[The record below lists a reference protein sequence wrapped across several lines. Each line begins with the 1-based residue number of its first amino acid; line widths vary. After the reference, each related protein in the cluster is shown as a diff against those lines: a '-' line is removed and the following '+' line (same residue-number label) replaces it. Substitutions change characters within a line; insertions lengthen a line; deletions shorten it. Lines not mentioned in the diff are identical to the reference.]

1 MKQRPRRAG
10 WSSQERPRLAGKGS
24 DPTLRGPAWG
34 VPGAHRATTMLVHFR
49 ETPYGLAMSLV
60 ESRRENGKVR
70 HEHLASLG
78 SIETPPSVAAR
89 IEFWRRLH
97 ERLDQL
103 SNRLDAEDR
112 GNGLDAVH
120 SPLPHGPPADQTP

>member
-1 MKQRPRRAG
+1 MTG
-10 WSSQERPRLAGKGS
+10 G
-24 DPTLRGPAWG
+24 TC
-34 VPGAHRATTMLVHFR
+34 TMVHVHFR

-97 ERLDQL
+97 ERLDCMSSEHFGQL
-103 SNRLDAEDR
+103 AWQFKRMS
-112 GNGLDAVH
+112 GSSGLKVQA
-120 SPLPHGPPADQTP
+120 AIAC

>member
-1 MKQRPRRAG
+1 
-10 WSSQERPRLAGKGS
+10 
-24 DPTLRGPAWG
+24 
-34 VPGAHRATTMLVHFR
+34 MLVHFR

-60 ESRRENGKVR
+60 QSRRENGKVR

-97 ERLDQL
+97 ERLDEL
-103 SNRLDAEDR
+103 SNRLDAETR
-112 GNGLDAVH
+112 GKVMDAC
-120 SPLPHGPPADQTP
+120 SRPHGHAGRATRLKARGREADAARPGRRGGRMM

>member
-1 MKQRPRRAG
+1 
-10 WSSQERPRLAGKGS
+10 
-24 DPTLRGPAWG
+24 
-34 VPGAHRATTMLVHFR
+34 
-49 ETPYGLAMSLV
+49 LV

-97 ERLDQL
+97 GRLDQL
-103 SNRLDAEDR
+103 SSSAGRR
-112 GNGLDAVH
+112 GGLVAARGV
-120 SPLPHGPPADQTP
+120 PLWSRREQIKVAGE

>member
-1 MKQRPRRAG
+1 MKQRSQRAG
-10 WSSQERPRLAGKGS
+10 GSSQERLRLAGKRT
-24 DPTLRGPAWG
+24 DPTPRGSPWG
-34 VPGAHRATTMLVHFR
+34 GPGAYRATTMLVHFR

-78 SIETPPSVAAR
+78 SIETPVSVAAR

-103 SNRLDAEDR
+103 SSRLDA
-112 GNGLDAVH
+112 
-120 SPLPHGPPADQTP
+120 